1 MKKYFSIIVLVFFAS
16 TVFSLTNEELIQKP
30 WSVEVINSTRHAP
43 FSFTFKNSN
52 EYIIKSPFG
61 GYITEGNF
69 SFKNNQLKIEKPN
82 DVSWAVIKNL
92 FDEENL
98 IFDYFENTDDFYCTD
113 LFKNNKAILRNF
125 KNQTPTGTK
134 CNLSGISVIK
144 QSGQEK
150 VVALENLR
158 LREQPS
164 LSAPTASF
172 FYTGI
177 MLINMYSSN
186 DEDKKYIAN
195 RIAFENFESGKKLQI
210 LIAGLAVEY
219 DAITAFEEIID
230 GIKAPWYRICLY
242 DYTGEGIV
250 ETFWVFGGYLE
261 KENKEKDY
269 KKLIFDNAK
278 SKGLI
283 K

>member
-1 MKKYFSIIVLVFFAS
+1 MKKYFNIILLLFFTT

-30 WSVEVINSTRHAP
+30 WSVEVLNDTQHAP

-52 EYIIKSPFG
+52 EYIIKSPYG
-61 GYITEGNF
+61 GYITEGKF
-69 SFKNNQLKIEKPN
+69 SFENNQLKVEKPN
-82 DVSWAVIKNL
+82 DVSWEVIKNL
-92 FDEENL
+92 FDDKTL
-98 IFDYFENTDDFYCTD
+98 IFNYFDNTDDFYCTD

-125 KNQTPTGTK
+125 KNRTPTGTK

-144 QSGQEK
+144 QSGKEK

-158 LREQPS
+158 LRERPS

-172 FYTGI
+172 NYTGM
-177 MLINMYSSN
+177 MLINMYSTN
-186 DEDKKYIAN
+186 DEDRQFIAN
-195 RIAFENFESGKKLQI
+195 KINFENEMKMQI

-219 DAITAFEEIID
+219 DAITSFEETID
-230 GIKAPWYRICLY
+230 GIKAPWYRILLY
-242 DYTGEGIV
+242 NYSEEGSD

-278 SKGLI
+278 IKGLI